1 MYLFH
6 SILFYLGQ
14 ILTKIQ
20 LTTASEIHEDVWEI
34 HRCVGDST
42 PSMILNAYAD
52 SSMVNW
58 KICTHAQLAI
68 LSLALHA
75 RLKLVAINQNDQF

>member
-1 MYLFH
+1 MNMYLFH

-34 HRCVGDST
+34 H
-42 PSMILNAYAD
+42 I
-52 SSMVNW
+52 
-58 KICTHAQLAI
+58 
-68 LSLALHA
+68 
-75 RLKLVAINQNDQF
+75 